1 MDTATRLKA
10 AFLGEPTDRPPVY
23 GWIGV
28 PLLKELTGIPDTR
41 QLLQSVIDDPGV
53 VIQVQRDLGLDP
65 IVVTVDDRW
74 FSMHIYWR
82 LLYDHAEEGLATW
95 QVTTESVP
103 NGDFTT
109 YHFTAATPEGPI
121 TWGYD
126 VGNDQVGEL
135 ERPLQTSRDLE
146 LLSRYMPAPEALQQ
160 DRLAEIVRRVGNDAF
175 ITHNFIGVWGEAANM
190 RGLVDLCTDIFDR
203 PELVHALSEFLTE
216 RSVRRVRHLAQTGV
230 HSIVYDQSWV
240 GVGLSPE
247 HYREFI
253 KPYDMQVVA
262 AAKESGLL
270 VSYHNC
276 GRGMSL
282 LEDMVDCGG
291 HALETLTP
299 KTSSGDFD
307 LAEVKRRVGD
317 RITLNG
323 GYDERILAT
332 ATPAEARE
340 QALRCLDAA
349 AEDGR
354 YILRTTGQ
362 MFEANPGTIEAFAEA
377 AREFQYS
384 AAPVGAQGDGG

>member
-10 AFLGEPTDRPPVY
+10 AFRGEPTDRPPVY
-23 GWIGV
+23 GWIGL
-28 PLLKELTGIPDTR
+28 PLLKKLTGIQDGR
-41 QLLQSVIDDPGV
+41 QLLESVIDDPGL
-53 VIQVQRDLGLDP
+53 VIQTQRDLGLDP
-65 IVVTVDDRW
+65 IIVTVDDRW

-82 LLYDHAEEGLATW
+82 LLYDHAEDDLATW
-95 QVTTESVP
+95 RVTTESVP

-109 YHFTAATPEGPI
+109 YHFTAETPEGPI

-135 ERPLQTSRDLE
+135 ERPLETMRDLE
-146 LLSRYMPAPEALQQ
+146 LLSRYMPAPESLRQ
-160 DRLAEIVRRVGNDAF
+160 DRLTELVRRVGNDAF

-190 RGLVDLCTDIFDR
+190 RGLVNLCTDLFDQ

-216 RSVRRVRHLAQTGV
+216 RSIRRVRHVAQTGI
-230 HSIVYDQSWV
+230 HSILYDQSWV

-253 KPYDMQVVA
+253 KPYDTQVVA

-291 HALETLTP
+291 HTLETLTP
-299 KTSSGDFD
+299 KESSGDFD

-317 RITLNG
+317 RVTLNG
-323 GYDERILAT
+323 GFNERVLAT

-340 QALRCLDAA
+340 AALRCLDTA
-349 AEDGR
+349 AEGGR

-362 MFEANPGTIEAFAEA
+362 IFEANPGTIEAVAGA
-377 AREFQYS
+377 AREYQYS
-384 AAPVGAQGDGG
+384 AAAAV